1 MGELIEVTGARYYVG
16 PTERSMDRTHAFT
29 HADGSMTKA
38 AVTDEVTGV
47 HHRLSWMDQVI
58 PPAQGAGAGN
68 VSVHARTHY
77 VGKYQSCMYISPS
90 LVAGTIDE
98 SAELAANHVSLSTGG
113 RQAEADTM
121 SLGWHLRNGGACDP
135 PLSLLDQCYGL
146 FPYNPYFRNHA

>member
-1 MGELIEVTGARYYVG
+1 MET
-16 PTERSMDRTHAFT
+16 
-29 HADGSMTKA
+29 ADGSMTKA

-58 PPAQGAGAGN
+58 PPAQGAGGAGN
-68 VSVHARTHY
+68 VSV
-77 VGKYQSCMYISPS
+77 SPP
-90 LVAGTIDE
+90 LCRRWHDRRVCGGV
-98 SAELAANHVSLSTGG
+98 AANHVGLSGG